1 MYTQWMEWASE
12 AMRGGS
18 RKKEVEAG
26 TAEDYIVLGDEE
38 VGDEGVGRA
47 AEQGGDGHPTRGPSI
62 PLLSAASTPEVQQAI
77 QHAVDITAGKALPAN
92 TTIIAPNPALH
103 SPPPQLP
110 PPLQGPGPHRALT
123 PAVRQV
129 VRQTFE
135 AARGA
140 AGAPRHSSHS
150 SRSVYPPPTTKAQ
163 PQPPVWSTPHT
174 QVAGTGGCSGS
185 TEPPLPKQRLLSEVP
200 VDQRGTQ
207 WILRNKPYVPWTPSL
222 DQIQEA
228 RQLLSGE
235 LEWATP
241 KASFVPRTDPKQGNA
256 KASMRWECG
265 HASCTKLLSTQF
277 DARGHYQSSHL
288 DGHTTS
294 HLCSCQ
300 LNFNS
305 CTTLANHLDL
315 HHNAHHGAVSRDDP
329 RVYLSYLDQPAAPVL
344 TSPLGPPAPKCKCRK

>member
-1 MYTQWMEWASE
+1 MLSYVSWMEWVPK
-12 AMRGGS
+12 AMRGGLQ
-18 RKKEVEAG
+18 KKEVEAG
-26 TAEDYIVLGDEE
+26 TAEDCIVLGDEE

-47 AEQGGDGHPTRGPSI
+47 AEQGGDGHPAGGPSI

-77 QHAVDITAGKALPAN
+77 QHAVDVVAGKALPAN
-92 TTIIAPNPALH
+92 TTIIVPNSALR
-103 SPPPQLP
+103 SPPSQLP

-123 PAVRQV
+123 LAVRQI

-135 AARGA
+135 AVRGA
-140 AGAPRHSSHS
+140 AGTPHHSSRS
-150 SRSVYPPPTTKAQ
+150 SRSVYPPTTKAQ
-163 PQPPVWSTPHT
+163 PQPPVQSTPHA

-200 VDQRGTQ
+200 VDQRGTR
-207 WILRNKPYVPWTPSL
+207 WTLRNKPYVPWDPSQ

-241 KASFVPRTDPKQGNA
+241 KASFVPGMDPKQGNA

-288 DGHTTS
+288 GGRTTCP
-294 HLCSCQ
+294 LCSC
-300 LNFNS
+300 
-305 CTTLANHLDL
+305 
-315 HHNAHHGAVSRDDP
+315 
-329 RVYLSYLDQPAAPVL
+329 
-344 TSPLGPPAPKCKCRK
+344 